1 MLGTQKHTTFIM
13 DATKDHA
20 IADGLDPNRRD
31 PLDRLGSSLF
41 VSVVRHLP
49 FEDLLGIE
57 PVCKAWR
64 RVLQGHARGIW
75 LPACYDSGVES
86 SVMDSLRASERAARK
101 SSISD
106 KTQVSDLGGSGHD
119 ATTATVDWRAICRT
133 HVEHERNWR
142 FGRTRERWITPE
154 HNTVWR
160 IKVDL
165 EERTLISTSRMR
177 TFRTA
182 RAEGVVGLQL
192 SHRRTNCL

>member
-1 MLGTQKHTTFIM
+1 MLGAHKHTAFIM

-20 IADGLDPNRRD
+20 IAGGLDPNKRD

-41 VSVVRHLP
+41 LSVVRHLP

-64 RVLQGHARGIW
+64 RVLRGHARGIW
-75 LPACYDSGVES
+75 LPACYDSGVEP
-86 SVMDSLRASERAARK
+86 SVIDSLRASERAASK
-101 SSISD
+101 AVISD
-106 KTQVSDLGGSGHD
+106 DTPVSDLGESGHGS
-119 ATTATVDWRAICRT
+119 TTATVDWRDICRT

-177 TFRTA
+177 TLRA
-182 RAEGVVGLQL
+182 VSAEGAKELRLTYSQRG
-192 SHRRTNCL
+192 